1 MNAQKQIV
9 NWLRQ
14 YILDSG
20 MKGFVVGISGGIDS
34 AVTSTLCAETGY
46 PVLAVSMPIHQDPTL
61 HNRSEIQ
68 KDWLFQKYTNVKTEN
83 IDLSET
89 YDAFKEAV
97 VSSEL
102 GYANSKARLR
112 MTTLYGLAAA
122 EGLLVAGTGNKIED
136 FGVGFFTKYGDGGV
150 DLSPIADLTKTEV
163 YQLAKELGVP
173 QEIQDAA
180 PTDGLWDDGRQ
191 DEDQLGATYAELE
204 WAMEYEEGD
213 SLTERQKQVLNI
225 YRKHHSANYHKMVS
239 IPICKIKK

>member
-1 MNAQKQIV
+1 MNKDKIV
-9 NWLRQ
+9 SWLKD
-14 YILDSG
+14 YISESG
-20 MKGFVVGISGGIDS
+20 MQGFVIGISGGIDS

-46 PVLAVSMPIHQDPTL
+46 YVLAVSMPIHQDPTL

-68 KDWLFQKYTNVKTEN
+68 KDWLYQKYADVSTEN

-89 YDAFKEAV
+89 YDAFKKAV
-97 VSSEL
+97 ASSEL

-122 EGLLVAGTGNKIED
+122 EGLLVAGTGNKVED

-163 YQLAKELGVP
+163 YELAKELGIP

-191 DEDQLGATYAELE
+191 DEDQLGATYKELE
-204 WAMEYEEGD
+204 WAMDYNGTGE
-213 SLTERQKQVLNI
+213 LTKRQAEVLDI
-225 YRKHHSANYHKMVS
+225 YRKHHQANLHKMMP
-239 IPICKIKK
+239 IPVCKVK

>member
-1 MNAQKQIV
+1 MNKDKIV
-9 NWLRQ
+9 SWLKD
-14 YILDSG
+14 YISKSG
-20 MKGFVVGISGGIDS
+20 MQGFVIGISGGIDS

-68 KDWLFQKYTNVKTEN
+68 KDWLFQKYGNVSTEN
-83 IDLSET
+83 VDLSQT
-89 YDAFKEAV
+89 YNQFKLAV

-122 EGLLVAGTGNKIED
+122 EGFLVAGTGNKVED

-163 YQLAKELGVP
+163 YELAKELGIP

-191 DEDQLGATYAELE
+191 DEDQLGATYEELE
-204 WAMEYEEGD
+204 WAMAYDGNAE
-213 SLTERQKQVLNI
+213 LTERQSEVLAI
-225 YRKHHSANYHKMVS
+225 YKKHHEGNLHKMLP
-239 IPICKIKK
+239 IPVCKVK